1 MRVQE
6 SPFEKNG
13 SEKCYCFN
21 HLFYFSPHSHGRN
34 RTGCSIIDH
43 RGYSST
49 DFAVTTIVVT
59 SNCPIVLE
67 ESRVI
72 LVLNLR
78 MYRNFLS
85 NVENLML
92 PNAQSD

>member
-21 HLFYFSPHSHGRN
+21 HLFYFSPHAHGRN
-34 RTGCSIIDH
+34 RTGSINDH

-49 DFAVTTIVVT
+49 DFAVMTLVVI
-59 SNCPIVLE
+59 SNCPLVLV

-72 LVLNLR
+72 PVLNLR

-85 NVENLML
+85 NVENLMF